1 MTDGFFV
8 MVSKTLALQYACL
21 GSLASL
27 GLFSLEALPRTVY
40 PRQLDGLVAHRHI
53 LISDTHIPAIRVA
66 ENSSNR
72 RDGVNTL
79 FQESLSADN
88 RLHVAAS
95 SRLWRG
101 D

>member
-79 FQESLSADN
+79 FQESLSCVMLLYEKSHSN
-88 RLHVAAS
+88 V
-95 SRLWRG
+95 
-101 D
+101 

>member
-21 GSLASL
+21 GSLAGL

-79 FQESLSADN
+79 FQESLSCVMLLYEKSHSN
-88 RLHVAAS
+88 V
-95 SRLWRG
+95 
-101 D
+101 

>member
-27 GLFSLEALPRTVY
+27 EFSLEALPRAVY

-53 LISDTHIPAIRVA
+53 LISDTHIPAI
-66 ENSSNR
+66 
-72 RDGVNTL
+72 
-79 FQESLSADN
+79 
-88 RLHVAAS
+88 HVAQTRQTAAM
-95 SRLWRG
+95 G
-101 D
+101 